1 MDRTKLC
8 AALFETYCPYDL
20 NRCPYFLLVC
30 WNPHSHL
37 DPVPSKTPRTLIHI
51 FNQLLDGL
59 GWKLADATPR
69 RIILDSAF
77 MNGLQ
82 KALGWKGQRDPTLS
96 DLHPSLGNAD
106 HAARLINN
114 LQETYYPYGTGLKGA
129 YHLLEEHK
137 QLSCEDAYVRCV
149 KEHDIPGE
157 GSFRFVICMFKAMSE
172 LLVAT
177 KHPSIDTSFKRLHK
191 WQEFEIEAWFSEY
204 LRSIV
209 VTRAFTTSQ
218 SAAAH
223 HILFHCI
230 FAIVHEDTGK
240 VVQLHHIHGVGFD
253 TFMADGHKGQAL
265 GLGLCCEEICRNMA
279 GYCSI
284 EWSKAL
290 HSLTPYE
297 HLARMY
303 RYCFSHFTRNVHGL
317 RAHVSANVRGAMM
330 SIASAE
336 PLPDFK
342 GTLKLIRS
350 GGKKAIGN
358 LFFFNSGNWLKDKE
372 SSSGFALA
380 ALYQPASKIPI
391 DVWKASP
398 STSNGNEQAHHSVN
412 HDGVK
417 LTMLAGIMRGM
428 QYDSRAMAG
437 LEVLRAHGIYSRDQK
452 PTHFRHATRTIVRSS
467 LVQKRAINN
476 IDTEVQKTYKKLI
489 GLQDTVQTHATTLKH
504 AIEMG
509 LDVDQVSKKITQN

>member
-1 MDRTKLC
+1 WAHIKANQCHRRLIFHRNIYRQPFIQCEKCHKGHQAHLVLRNLNEFDITYLEALLNGDLDIILHYEKAAQRDGYGPLAPCNSVAAPREQKALCPIWHRNSDGILTRGVMDRTKLC
-8 AALFETYCPYDL
+8 AARFETYCPYDL
-20 NRCPYFLLVC
+20 DRCPYFLLVC
-30 WNPHSHL
+30 RNPHSHL

-77 MNGLQ
+77 MSGLQ

-114 LQETYYPYGTGLKGA
+114 LRETYYPYGTGLKGA

-149 KEHDIPGE
+149 EEHDIPGE

-177 KHPSIDTSFKRLHK
+177 KRPSIDTSFKRLHK

-209 VTRAFTTSQ
+209 VARGFTTSQ

-223 HILFHCI
+223 HILFRRI
-230 FAIVHEDTGK
+230 FAIVHKDTSK
-240 VVQLHHIHGVGFD
+240 VVQFRHIHGVGFD
-253 TFMADGHKGQAL
+253 TFMADGHKGQAS
-265 GLGLCCEEICRNMA
+265 GLILCCEEICRNMA

-290 HSLTPYE
+290 HSLTPYK

-303 RYCFSHFTRNVHGL
+303 QYCFSHFTRNVHGL

-336 PLPDFK
+336 PLPDFE

-350 GGKKAIGN
+350 GGKKAID
-358 LFFFNSGNWLKDKE
+358 WLKDKE

-398 STSNGNEQAHHSVN
+398 
-412 HDGVK
+412 
-417 LTMLAGIMRGM
+417 
-428 QYDSRAMAG
+428 
-437 LEVLRAHGIYSRDQK
+437 
-452 PTHFRHATRTIVRSS
+452 
-467 LVQKRAINN
+467 
-476 IDTEVQKTYKKLI
+476 
-489 GLQDTVQTHATTLKH
+489 
-504 AIEMG
+504 
-509 LDVDQVSKKITQN
+509 